1 VEPLHPV
8 LKYVATAI
16 DAVRSLRRELSS
28 LLKKPS
34 LKQSPLHP
42 FSHTN
47 VVGAVIGSV
56 ALNAVCDAALFR
68 HRVKMLVSHKIRL
81 MFDSVDFMKLKKILV
96 NLVKLSG
103 VVAIVVGADILIG
116 GSVYHPLTYLYKLG
130 SWNICRNSA
139 FKNCTG
145 QKDLSVH
152 TSQGSEGSVVTSQ
165 ARATEVGLDI
175 LKEGGNAIDAAVAVG
190 YALAVTHPCCGN
202 LGGGG
207 FMLIRTQNGK
217 TAFINFR
224 EKAPLAATESM
235 YLDDEGEPIDKLS
248 TEGFLAT
255 GTPGTV
261 KGLEEALKLFG
272 TMPRQKV
279 IAPAIQL
286 AEEGF
291 LLTEGDIDILNE
303 GRKLISQDAGAEQIF
318 FGGEKRQA
326 GDQLIQKDLAQ
337 TLRQIVLGGE
347 KAFYQGEIAQKIVS
361 GSKKNAG
368 ILSQK
373 DFDSY
378 NVSLSEPVQCTYR
391 SYQIITAPPPGG
403 GITLCQML
411 NILEGYPSDEL
422 QADSKEAIHKLLS
435 SMVLSFADR
444 NTLLGDP
451 KFVKNPTARLLSKE
465 YAKTLRATIPDRRA
479 IPPQPLFSG
488 ITSEEGTNTTHYSIV
503 DKFGNAVSVTY
514 TINSY
519 FGSGVIPK
527 GTGFFLNNEM
537 DDFAI
542 KSGMPNKFGL
552 VQGSQNKIEPGKQ
565 PLSSM
570 APVMVLKDS
579 QLVFVTGSP
588 GGSTIPTTLF
598 QIIVNHVDRG
608 MSLTEAVNA
617 PRIHYQGL
625 PRFVLSEP
633 YGLRSQ
639 TFQELWEMGY
649 RVVPFQSWGAAETIE
664 VPSDRMKVGINDHRQ
679 PAGQALAY

>member
-1 VEPLHPV
+1 MVCPSAFVVEGLGRV
-8 LKYVATAI
+8 VSGITWA
-16 DAVRSLRRELSS
+16 AVW
-28 LLKKPS
+28 
-34 LKQSPLHP
+34 
-42 FSHTN
+42 
-47 VVGAVIGSV
+47 
-56 ALNAVCDAALFR
+56 DAALFR
-68 HRVKMLVSHKIRL
+68 HTENMPVSNKIRL
-81 MFDSVDFMKLKKILV
+81 VFDSVDFMRLKKILV

-103 VVAIVVGADILIG
+103 VIAIVVGADMLIG

-139 FKNCTG
+139 FKNCIG
-145 QKDLSVH
+145 EEDLSIH
-152 TSQGSEGSVVTSQ
+152 TSQGSEGAVVTAQ
-165 ARATEVGLDI
+165 ARASEVGLKI

-207 FMLIRTQNGK
+207 FMLIRTQDGK
-217 TAFINFR
+217 AAFINFR
-224 EKAPLAATESM
+224 EKAPLAATETM
-235 YLDDEGEPIDKLS
+235 YLDDEGEPIEKLS
-248 TEGFLAT
+248 TEGYLAS
-255 GTPGTV
+255 GVPGTV
-261 KGLEEALKLFG
+261 KGLEEALKRFG
-272 TMPRQKV
+272 TMQRQKV

-291 LLTEGDIDILNE
+291 TLTEGDVDILNE

-318 FGGEKRQA
+318 FAGEKRQA

-337 TLRQIVLGGE
+337 TLRQIATGGE
-347 KAFYQGEIAQKIVS
+347 EAFYRGEIAQNIVS
-361 GSKKNAG
+361 ASEKNAG
-368 ILSQK
+368 ILSKQ
-373 DFDSY
+373 DFESY
-378 NVSLSEPVQCTYR
+378 EVSLTEPVQCTYR
-391 SYQIITAPPPGG
+391 GYQVITAPPPGG
-403 GITLCQML
+403 GIPLCQML

-422 QADSKEAIHKLLS
+422 QGDSEEAIHKLLS

-451 KFVKNPTARLLSKE
+451 KFVKNPTERLLSKE
-465 YAKTLRATIPDRRA
+465 YAETLRAKIPDRKA

-514 TINSY
+514 TINSF
-519 FGSGVIPK
+519 FGAGVIPE

-537 DDFAI
+537 DDFAA
-542 KSGMPNKFGL
+542 KPGTPNKFGL

-570 APVMVLKDS
+570 APTMVLKDG

-639 TFQELWEMGY
+639 AFQELWEMGY
-649 RVVPFQSWGAAETIE
+649 RVLPFRSWGAAETIE
-664 VPSDRMKVGINDHRQ
+664 VPSDRLKTGINDHRR
-679 PAGQALAY
+679 PAGKAFAY